1 MARRA
6 ISIAVPTA
14 IPVTLATGRPRRLT
28 PAAIQTRARPHGLR
42 PSALA
47 LAAFATA
54 SLAAG
59 GALLPARSAQAQT
72 AATATQATA
81 PATRHYHLPAGP
93 LGASLAA
100 FAGQAGL
107 LLSFDPALTQGRQA
121 PALQGQHSPQS
132 GLAALLAGSGLQAVQ
147 QADGSFTLRRAPAP
161 ARAADASVQTLP
173 AVTVQAAPETA
184 TGPVPGYAA
193 RRSATA
199 TKTDTPLLE
208 TPQSISVVGA
218 EEIEDRG
225 ASNLMEIG
233 RYTAGVQVESY
244 GNGAHYNWISL
255 RGFNANASTYVNGL
269 RAPSSGY
276 VSRLTNPFEVERFEA
291 LRGPSSA
298 LYGLGD
304 AGGVI
309 NVITKQAGPEAE
321 RQVQA
326 ELGSHRKALGVDVG
340 GALDAQRSLH
350 WRVVAAANHNR
361 HFFAIPG
368 HGRQTYRSHVLAPS
382 LSWTPNADT
391 TLTLH
396 GRWFRKQGADQ
407 ETQFLGADR
416 QSSSGWSNS
425 NPSFSFGNTR
435 QGEWGY
441 QFSHRLHAGWSIQQR
456 FVSGSHRFHGG
467 WLYGEGPADPQTG
480 ELAQT
485 AYEND
490 NRMRHTALDTQLQ
503 GQWHS
508 GRVRHTLALGL
519 DAHASRFASVN
530 RDDPAE
536 SLNIFLP
543 PEAQYRRPVPP
554 PTTVNTDEQ
563 TRQRQIGL
571 YLQDQMQHGPW
582 RLTLGGRYDRVH
594 TRLDNRL
601 DGSQTREKD
610 GAFSGRV
617 ALGHVWPSGW
627 APYLSYATS
636 FLPESGADAHGA
648 LFKPTRGQQWEL
660 GLKWQP
666 SGRELLLTAAVF
678 DLRKTNVPTNDPEHY
693 GHRRQTGE
701 VRSRGLEL
709 EAKGAL
715 TRQLKLTAQL
725 TVQDVKIARSE
736 DGDQGNRVDNV
747 PRMLASAWLDYRLAA
762 APGLSAG
769 LGVRHTGSR
778 YAYSDNQIAMPAHTL
793 LDAALR
799 YERGPWQAALNVS
812 NLSNKRYASSY
823 GWGYYPGLP
832 RTVTASLKYRF

>member
-1 MARRA
+1 MTKDDTTMLAAPFRPRA
-6 ISIAVPTA
+6 AA
-14 IPVTLATGRPRRLT
+14 AAALACTLAAW
-28 PAAIQTRARPHGLR
+28 PA
-42 PSALA
+42 
-47 LAAFATA
+47 
-54 SLAAG
+54 
-59 GALLPARSAQAQT
+59 AQAQT
-72 AATATQATA
+72 TNPATA
-81 PATRHYHLPAGP
+81 PATAPSAPQPSAPAQAAAAIHLPAQP
-93 LGASLAA
+93 LAHSLAALAQRSGASLAYA
-100 FAGQAGL
+100 PELVAGKQA
-107 LLSFDPALTQGRQA
+107 AAVQGA
-121 PALQGQHSPQS
+121 PGVA
-132 GLAALLAGSGLQAVQ
+132 AALAQMLRGTGLQARQ
-147 QADGSFTLRRAPAP
+147 QGQTWTIQP
-161 ARAADASVQTLP
+161 ARAAAAGNAGDAQTLP
-173 AVTVQAAPETA
+173 AVTVQAAPESA
-184 TGPVPGYAA
+184 TGPVLGYAA

-199 TKTDTPLLE
+199 TKTDTPLVE
-208 TPQSISVVGA
+208 TPQSVSVIGA

-225 ASNLMEIG
+225 ATNLMEIG
-233 RYTAGVQVESY
+233 RYAAGVQVESY

-276 VSRLTNPFEVERFEA
+276 VSRLTDPFEVERFEA

-368 HGRQTYRSHVLAPS
+368 HGRQTYRGHVLAPS
-382 LSWTPNADT
+382 LTWTPNADT

-425 NPSFSFGNTR
+425 NPNFSFGNTR

-480 ELAQT
+480 ELAQS

-490 NRMRHTALDTQLQ
+490 NHMRHTALDTQLQ

-530 RDDPAE
+530 RDDPAD

-543 PEAQYRRPVPP
+543 PQPQYSRPVPP
-554 PTTVNTDEQ
+554 PTTVSTDEQ

-571 YLQDQMQHGPW
+571 YVQDQMQHGPW
-582 RLTLGGRYDRVH
+582 RLTLGGRYDRVS

-601 DGSQTREKD
+601 DGSQTREKN

-636 FLPESGADAHGA
+636 FLPESGTDAHGA

-678 DLRKTNVPTNDPEHY
+678 DLRKTNVLTTDPQHY
-693 GHRRQTGE
+693 GFQRQTGE
-701 VRSRGLEL
+701 IRSRGLEL

-747 PRMLASAWLDYRLAA
+747 PRVLASAWVDYRFAA

-769 LGVRHTGSR
+769 LGLRHTGSR

-799 YERGPWQAALNVS
+799 YERGPWQAALNFS
-812 NLSNKRYASSY
+812 NLTNKRYAASY
-823 GWGYYPGLP
+823 GWGYYPGTP